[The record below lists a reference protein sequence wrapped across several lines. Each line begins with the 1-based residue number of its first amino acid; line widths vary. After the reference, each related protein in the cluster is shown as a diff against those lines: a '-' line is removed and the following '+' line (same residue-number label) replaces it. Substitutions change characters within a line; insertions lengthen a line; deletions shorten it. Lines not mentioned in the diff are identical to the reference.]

1 MDQVSA
7 HILNTLMAYAVEQ
20 YGRDRNY
27 TVRFG
32 GSTPVI
38 GVYEDDAETPRATRI
53 AEVWLANGEI
63 KRLVFP

>member
-1 MDQVSA
+1 MEQV
-7 HILNTLMAYAVEQ
+7 NTLMAHAVKQ

-32 GSTPVI
+32 GSTPII
-38 GVYEDDAETPRATRI
+38 GVYEDDPETPRATRI
-53 AEVWLANGEI
+53 AEVWMVNGEI